1 MSREFEIRR
10 EVELPGTPEQVWDA
24 VATGNG
30 AAGWMF
36 PTGEGAPTAVG
47 EVWAGH
53 TVTVFDPPRHLAVRA
68 ESDEFTNALEYQIEA
83 APGGAVLRY
92 VHSGILTG
100 DWDAQYDGA
109 SRHTDFYL
117 HSLGEYLG
125 HFAGRDPHYLG
136 LDEVPGT
143 TADVLARLGID
154 AQVGERTALGVVDY
168 RDGTMVGVRSEDA
181 LIRVYGRDLWGWP
194 VGVGVHSFA
203 GSVDEA
209 AWRAKVAA

>member
-10 EVELPGTPEQVWDA
+10 EVELPATPEQVWDA

-53 TVTVFDPPRHLAVRA
+53 TVTLFDPPRHIAVRA
-68 ESDEFTNALEYQIEA
+68 ESDEFTNALEYRIEA

-125 HFAGRDPHYLG
+125 HFAGRTVTY
-136 LDEVPGT
+136 
-143 TADVLARLGID
+143 
-154 AQVGERTALGVVDY
+154 VGANG
-168 RDGTMVGVRSEDA
+168 
-181 LIRVYGRDLWGWP
+181 P
-194 VGVGVHSFA
+194 
-203 GSVDEA
+203 
-209 AWRAKVAA
+209 

>member
-1 MSREFEIRR
+1 M
-10 EVELPGTPEQVWDA
+10 GC

-36 PTGEGAPTAVG
+36 PTGGGAPTAVG
-47 EVWAGH
+47 EEWAGH
-53 TVTVFDPPRHLAVRA
+53 TVAVFEPPRHLAVRA
-68 ESDEFTNALEYQIEA
+68 EGDEFTNALEYRIEA

-125 HFAGRDPHYLG
+125 HFAGRTVTYVGASGPGDALEPSAFGAVRAALG
-136 LDEVPGT
+136 LGPDAAVGGASPSTWRVPGGST
-143 TADVLARLGID
+143 PRSTPCRTSSSASAATMRSTAS
-154 AQVGERTALGVVDY
+154 TA
-168 RDGTMVGVRSEDA
+168 A
-181 LIRVYGRDLWGWP
+181 
-194 VGVGVHSFA
+194 
-203 GSVDEA
+203 A
-209 AWRAKVAA
+209 AWACRCSPGITVRGEIRP